1 MWVLIMELPP
11 PGMLIKL
18 GYQKVHMYSQCNEFM
33 STLCDLQQRH
43 DFTKS
48 DIVKH
53 RIAVVDNMFLERC
66 KELSFTFIDNS
77 NIKSNALKDFVHLN
91 YVGERMFR
99 ENLKGFWKN

>member
-1 MWVLIMELPP
+1 
-11 PGMLIKL
+11 
-18 GYQKVHMYSQCNEFM
+18 M
-33 STLCDLQQRH
+33 SLCQHCVIYNKDMISGCI
-43 DFTKS
+43 FTKS

-53 RIAVVDNMFLERC
+53 RIAVVNNMFLERC